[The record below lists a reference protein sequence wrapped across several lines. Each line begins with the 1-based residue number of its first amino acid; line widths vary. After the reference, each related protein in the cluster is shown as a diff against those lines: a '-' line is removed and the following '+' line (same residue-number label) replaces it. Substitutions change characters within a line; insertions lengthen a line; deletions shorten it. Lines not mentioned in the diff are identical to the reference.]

1 VIDRPIVL
9 RRLATGTRAT
19 VVLCLPGGAA
29 ELDPDPAATGA
40 RAITLLVV
48 SGTAVSSEAA
58 ADRVAALLDQLD
70 VASVGIAGWST
81 GGRLGLAVAA
91 RRPELVR
98 RLAIVATAAPDSTV
112 DPLEFDP
119 SDVPAK
125 TLLVYGGREAGGVSA
140 HGRWWQRNL
149 PSARLE
155 MTPDAV
161 RLLDERWSGILSHLA
176 PRTPGA
182 G

>member
-1 VIDRPIVL
+1 MDRPIAL
-9 RRLATGTRAT
+9 HRLAAGTRAT
-19 VVLCLPGGAA
+19 VVLFQPAGAA
-29 ELDPDPAATGA
+29 EVDPDPVATGE

-48 SGTAVSSEAA
+48 AGTAPSIGAA
-58 ADRVAALLDQLD
+58 ADRVAVLLDRLA

-81 GGRLGLAVAA
+81 GGRLALAVAA
-91 RRPELVR
+91 RRPDLVR
-98 RLAIVATAAPDSTV
+98 RVAIVGTPAPDPTV
-112 DPLEFDP
+112 DPAEFEP

-125 TLLVYGGREAGGVSA
+125 TLLVYGGGEAGAASA

-155 MTPDAV
+155 MTPDAQ
-161 RLLDERWSGILSHLA
+161 RLLEERWSRILSHLA